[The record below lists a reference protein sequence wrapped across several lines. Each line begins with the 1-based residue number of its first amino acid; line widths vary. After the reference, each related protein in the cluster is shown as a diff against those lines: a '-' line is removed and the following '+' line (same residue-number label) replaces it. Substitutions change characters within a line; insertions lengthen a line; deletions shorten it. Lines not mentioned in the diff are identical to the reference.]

1 MFRVLLLCLILM
13 GLWEV
18 KKWDDILD
26 KYLFNFLFKNDFRI
40 LLLYKINIILDKIF
54 YIGIYK
60 FN

>member
-13 GLWEV
+13 GLWGV